1 VLEGDGAQRIAEGL
15 RPLAIEHRQIG
26 EDLLIT
32 ARLREW

>member
-1 VLEGDGAQRIAEGL
+1 MLEGEGARRIAEGL
-15 RPLAIEHRQIG
+15 RPLAVEHEQVG